1 MSTIDFDSARTIR
14 DVRLSRSL
22 FLSGIVILFYDH
34 LLTLGPEVQHIW
46 RTTHTRSSMWF
57 LCIRYFSFC
66 GNIIMAVDT
75 FGDFDAEASIWLI
88 IVAQEFIVGCTLFL
102 RVYALYGLSR
112 RILLGLLAA
121 GAVIVSLGAWSV
133 VPVGLAPVVRAK
145 APGCYEPQLK
155 AQALRNPCV
164 GMASAWAAELAGE
177 IIVIG
182 LTLHRAYTQGRGT
195 ASFTGALWRIII
207 RDGIIY
213 FGMIGLVNTANILMF
228 AFGDIYT
235 SNSLSWFTSAIS
247 VAMISRLMLNL
258 HVAARQGI
266 TPTSAPDVELE
277 TFRFARRTGP
287 TFAASRV

>member
-75 FGDFDAEASIWLI
+75 FGDLDTEASLWLI

-133 VPVGLAPVVRAK
+133 VPVGLAPVIRAK

-155 AQALRNPCV
+155 AQALRKDGFCLGGRTRWRDYSHCV
-164 GMASAWAAELAGE
+164 DSAS
-177 IIVIG
+177 G
-182 LTLHRAYTQGRGT
+182 LHPRPGKRLLRW
-195 ASFTGALWRIII
+195 GALANNYTR
-207 RDGIIY
+207 RHY
-213 FGMIGLVNTANILMF
+213 LLRGLVNTANILMF

-277 TFRFARRTGP
+277 TFRFARRTRP